1 MYRIDGKF
9 IKYEHFDNIGNF
21 SARVVV
27 DENDVSSIKNLKDN
41 ILDNIINLNID
52 GLDRDNVKVTEV
64 QAIEDTNFNEKR
76 PEFDDFKICIDNT
89 CLNIEQIKKFKK
101 EIEKYD
107 CLQNKII
114 KNDEAIDS
122 DEDQKAI

>member
-27 DENDVSSIKNLKDN
+27 DESDVTSIKNLKDKILNN
-41 ILDNIINLNID
+41 ITNLNID
-52 GLDRDNVKVTEV
+52 GLNRDNVKVTQV
-64 QAIEDTNFNEKR
+64 QAIEDINFKEKR

-101 EIEKYD
+101 EIEKYH
-107 CLQNKII
+107 CLKNNII
-114 KNDEAIDS
+114 NEETKESEDETKDI
-122 DEDQKAI
+122 

>member
-9 IKYEHFDNIGNF
+9 IKYENFDNIGNF

-27 DENDVSSIKNLKDN
+27 DESDVTSIKNLKDN
-41 ILDNIINLNID
+41 ILNNITNLNID
-52 GLDRDNVKVTEV
+52 GLNRDNVKVTQV
-64 QAIEDTNFNEKR
+64 QAVEDTNFNEKR

-101 EIEKYD
+101 EIEKYH
-107 CLQNKII
+107 CLKNNII
-114 KNDEAIDS
+114 NEETKESEDETKDI
-122 DEDQKAI
+122 

>member
-27 DENDVSSIKNLKDN
+27 DESDVTSIKNLKDN
-41 ILDNIINLNID
+41 ILNNITNLNID
-52 GLDRDNVKVTEV
+52 GLNSDNVKVTQV
-64 QAIEDTNFNEKR
+64 QAIEDTNFNDKR

-101 EIEKYD
+101 EIEKYH
-107 CLQNKII
+107 CLKNNII
-114 KNDEAIDS
+114 NEETKESEDETKDI
-122 DEDQKAI
+122 